1 MPYEWPVR
9 CRDTWER
16 ATQKNGSVVSPV
28 CSEGRGMSVIL
39 VAWQGKA
46 KAQRR
51 RGTFHGLKLKPE
63 TMTAGNSPPR
73 CENSRRHYN
82 CCGVVGKRTD
92 TALRI
97 RRMDQAPHEPR
108 AGIRHWRLHPGCAW
122 VRCPLVGVY
131 ENKEFIFVAK
141 VKEGFV
147 PRIRDEIFPALKT
160 LQTAQCPFKNPV
172 KVIRET

>member
-73 CENSRRHYN
+73 CENSGRHYN

-92 TALRI
+92 TAYESGERSGAWIKLR
-97 RRMDQAPHEPR
+97 
-108 AGIRHWRLHPGCAW
+108 
-122 VRCPLVGVY
+122 
-131 ENKEFIFVAK
+131 AK
-141 VKEGFV
+141 LE
-147 PRIRDEIFPALKT
+147 
-160 LQTAQCPFKNPV
+160 
-172 KVIRET
+172 